1 MDPTP
6 ADSTPRWQHP
16 LIAIGVTLF
25 VVVTV
30 VAAISFGTS
39 SNGASDDAS
48 ADAAPPPSSPSD
60 PVDPTPLPVVPLEPP
75 VAPAP
80 VLRIEAERPSRT
92 LLIDAVNAY
101 LAAWRAD
108 DAIQLAELTWSKCTA
123 PGTGIATELDGR
135 LGEER
140 AGASAA
146 RTIVVSATLGA
157 TDVVDDAGAAV
168 DRLVFRLEDDRWRSG
183 LCPDVEN
190 DLGSIVRLPADLTR
204 VAGLSFEDESM
215 TAEVL
220 QRRDLAYAVFD
231 GATLRQANFYDADIE
246 GASFV
251 GADLVDAWAPD
262 VDSGTQGAVF
272 DDADLTRAVFFDA
285 NLTGSSFAGADARSA
300 DFTGAVLD
308 DVDFRGANLDGAFI
322 DRIAASAV
330 TDWTGAVCPDGE
342 TARETTGCL
351 ENLNPY
357 G

>member
-1 MDPTP
+1 M
-6 ADSTPRWQHP
+6 PRWQHP

-39 SNGASDDAS
+39 SPDSGASS
-48 ADAAPPPSSPSD
+48 AGPSEDPSPSIE
-60 PVDPTPLPVVPLEPP
+60 PADPTPLPLVPLEPP

-80 VLRIEAERPSRT
+80 VSRIEAERPPRSI
-92 LLIDAVNAY
+92 LIEAVDSY
-101 LAAWRAD
+101 LGAWRTD
-108 DAIQLAELTWSKCTA
+108 DPTRLAELTWSNCGA
-123 PGTGIATELDGR
+123 SGEDIAAELAGR
-135 LGEER
+135 LGENSTS
-140 AGASAA
+140 ATAA
-146 RTIVVSATLGA
+146 RTIVVTSTLGA
-157 TDVVDDAGAAV
+157 ADLVDADGGV
-168 DRLVFRLEDDRWRSG
+168 LDRLVFRLEDERWRSG
-183 LCPDVEN
+183 LCPDAGD
-190 DLGSIVRLPADLTR
+190 DLGSIIRLPADLTV
-204 VAGLSFEDESM
+204 VAGLSFEGESM

-262 VDSGTQGAVF
+262 VDSGARGAVF

-285 NLTGSSFAGADARSA
+285 NLTGSSFAGADARNV

-308 DVDFRGANLDGAFI
+308 EVDFRGANLDGAFI
-322 DRIAASAV
+322 DRIAAAAV

-342 TARETTGCL
+342 TAQEATGCL